1 MLVIAKRVAARGQ
14 AFASVRSRTPKEEA
28 PNPEGEP
35 REKDVFRAYRKQV
48 EKGSI
53 LRQFREDV
61 FRRSELTEDWG
72 SARSMNKE
80 HHELEKMLGTDKE

>member
-1 MLVIAKRVAARGQ
+1 MLAIAKRVAVRGQ
-14 AFASVRSRTPKEEA
+14 AFASVRGRTRKEEA

-35 REKDVFRAYRKQV
+35 KENDVFRAYRKQV

-72 SARSMNKE
+72 SARPMDEE
-80 HHELEKMLGTDKE
+80 HRKL